1 MADSTP
7 TASELLKT
15 HDPNNIHAKHEL
27 TSPAVR
33 HLAGKG
39 LHDPATLTAQ
49 EMRELCGSV
58 LAHIARHHE

>member
-1 MADSTP
+1 MAESTP
-7 TASELLKT
+7 KASELLAK
-15 HDPNNIHAKHEL
+15 HDPKKSHAKHEL

-39 LHDPATLTAQ
+39 LHDPSTLTPQ
-49 EMRELCGSV
+49 ETRELCGSV